1 MATDGTDP
9 IVTEARERWIRADSA
24 EEKQRES
31 ILAAKDFRAGNQ
43 WDQAIKTQRE
53 GGNSL
58 SGQAQQP
65 ARPCLTID
73 RISQPVR
80 QASNAV
86 KQANISIDVKPN
98 GEHANDETATVF
110 TGYLRRMQNQ
120 ARGDA
125 PIEWAADSAIES
137 GLGWLRMRSVYCS
150 DEVSSDI
157 SAFDQ
162 EMVLERITNSLSI
175 YCDPSSEKPTKS
187 DAQWMIQ
194 TEDLSLDEFKR
205 RWPKAQQVG
214 VEDVVGDTSNWKD
227 WVRDDMIRIADYWR
241 IVYETQHLCLLND
254 GRVVPLE
261 QAPDKKAIVQTR
273 VVEVPKVE
281 CYKINAMEVL
291 EPKGVWLGRRI
302 PLFPIIGEELNVD
315 GRKVYRGIIQSAM
328 DAQRMVNYL
337 YSGAVET
344 AALAPKAPWIIAEG
358 QDEGHP
364 EWQHANTYNYQALY
378 YKPVTLGGDMA
389 PPPKRN
395 IEEPPIQAMVELLH
409 LSEEA
414 IKATTAFFDASL
426 GNHNS
431 NVTSGRQTIAL
442 QKQQEQATSNFL
454 DNVVRTMIEIGNEA
468 VYIIPKITRK
478 GQLLHILGL
487 DDKPEQVIAGQQFM
501 QGQNGQAQ
509 PITPEQA
516 PMLEK
521 GMAKFFDLTAGRYG
535 VTVDVGKSATTMR
548 EEGLGAL
555 GELIPHL
562 PPEMAAVITPEFV
575 AEMSFPGAQR
585 MAEIL
590 RKALPPQLQQQEEG
604 GPDPKLQQAMQQIQ
618 MLTEQIKSKAAE
630 KQAEMQAKGQL
641 DMQKQQLE
649 GQQKLQLA
657 TLEQQGKERLAWI
670 QQSAQIAIAGAKI
683 DAEQARTFVDA
694 VEQRS
699 GKALDLHMEHLG
711 HAQDALHATAQMT
724 HEQGQTDLQ
733 HAHEI
738 AMAQIEHQ
746 HAMDEAQQG
755 QQHALEQGQQ
765 AADLAPEPA
774 AGTNDQG

>member
-1 MATDGTDP
+1 MATEGTDA
-9 IVTEARERWIRADSA
+9 IVKEARERWIRADEA
-24 EEKQRES
+24 ERPQRES
-31 ILAAKDFRAGNQ
+31 ILAAKEFRAGNQ
-43 WDQAIKTQRE
+43 WPDAIRTQRE
-53 GGNSL
+53 GGASL
-58 SGQAQQP
+58 TPQAAQP

-98 GEHANDETATVF
+98 GEHANDETAEVF

-150 DEVSSDI
+150 PDATQDI

-205 RWPKAQQVG
+205 RWPKAQVVG
-214 VEDVVGDTSNWKD
+214 VEDVVGDTSTWKD
-227 WVRDDMIRIADYWR
+227 WVQDDMIRIADYWR
-241 IVYETQHLCLLND
+241 IVYEAQHLCLLND
-254 GRVVPLE
+254 GRVVPLK
-261 QAPDKKAIVQTR
+261 QAPDKTAIVQTR

-281 CYKINAMEVL
+281 CYKINALEVL
-291 EPKGVWLGRRI
+291 EPKGEWLGRRI

-378 YKPVTLGGDMA
+378 YKPVTLAGELA

-395 IEEPPIQAMVELLH
+395 IEEPPIMAQVELLH

-426 GNHNS
+426 GNHSS
-431 NVTSGRQTIAL
+431 NVKSGRQTIAL

-501 QGQNGQAQ
+501 QQNGQAQ
-509 PITPEQA
+509 PIQPEQA
-516 PMLEK
+516 QGLEK
-521 GMAKFFDLTAGRYG
+521 GVAKFFDLTAGRYG

-604 GPDPKLQQAMQQIQ
+604 GPNPQLMAAQQQIQ
-618 MLTEQIKSKAAE
+618 QLTQQIQSKVAE
-630 KQAEMQAKGQL
+630 KQAEAQAKGQI

-649 GQQKLQLA
+649 GQQKLQQMQ
-657 TLEQQGKERLAWI
+657 LEQQGKERLAWI

-683 DAEQARTFVDA
+683 DAEEARTFVDA

-699 GKALDLHMEHLG
+699 AKALDLHMEHLG
-711 HAQDALHATAQMT
+711 HAQEALHATAQMT
-724 HEQGQTDLQ
+724 HEKALSEQE
-733 HAHEI
+733 HEQ
-738 AMAQIEHQ
+738 ALREAQIGHQ
-746 HAMDEAQQG
+746 QTLEQAQQG
-755 QQHALEQGQQ
+755 QDHALEQGQQ

-774 AGTNDQG
+774 PND

>member
-1 MATDGTDP
+1 
-9 IVTEARERWIRADSA
+9 
-24 EEKQRES
+24 
-31 ILAAKDFRAGNQ
+31 
-43 WDQAIKTQRE
+43 
-53 GGNSL
+53 
-58 SGQAQQP
+58 
-65 ARPCLTID
+65 
-73 RISQPVR
+73 
-80 QASNAV
+80 
-86 KQANISIDVKPN
+86 
-98 GEHANDETATVF
+98 
-110 TGYLRRMQNQ
+110 
-120 ARGDA
+120 
-125 PIEWAADSAIES
+125 
-137 GLGWLRMRSVYCS
+137 
-150 DEVSSDI
+150 
-157 SAFDQ
+157 
-162 EMVLERITNSLSI
+162 
-175 YCDPSSEKPTKS
+175 
-187 DAQWMIQ
+187 
-194 TEDLSLDEFKR
+194 
-205 RWPKAQQVG
+205 
-214 VEDVVGDTSNWKD
+214 
-227 WVRDDMIRIADYWR
+227 
-241 IVYETQHLCLLND
+241 
-254 GRVVPLE
+254 
-261 QAPDKKAIVQTR
+261 
-273 VVEVPKVE
+273 
-281 CYKINAMEVL
+281 MEVL
-291 EPKGVWLGRRI
+291 EPKGTWLGRRI

-378 YKPVTLGGDMA
+378 YKPVTLAGELA

-395 IEEPPIQAMVELLH
+395 IEEPPIMAQVELLH

-509 PITPEQA
+509 PIAPEQA
-516 PMLEK
+516 QGLEK
-521 GMAKFFDLTAGRYG
+521 GVAKFFDLTAGRYG

-604 GPDPKLQQAMQQIQ
+604 GPDPKLMQAQQMIQQLQQQIQ
-618 MLTEQIKSKAAE
+618 SKAAE
-630 KQAEMQAKGQL
+630 KQAEAQAKGQI

-649 GQQKLQLA
+649 GQQKLQQMQ
-657 TLEQQGKERLAWI
+657 LEQQGKERLAWI

-683 DAEQARTFVDA
+683 DAEEARTFVDA

-711 HAQDALHATAQMT
+711 HAQEALHATAQMT
-724 HEQGQTDLQ
+724 HEKVLSQQEHEQALQ
-733 HAHEI
+733 QA
-738 AMAQIEHQ
+738 AMEHQ
-746 HAMDEAQQG
+746 QTLEQAQQG

-765 AADLAPEPA
+765 AADLAPEP
-774 AGTNDQG
+774 NDQGQA